1 MRVLL
6 ADDHTIVREGIRLLL
21 SRNPEII
28 IVAEVAD
35 GRSAVEQ
42 ALALCPD
49 VVVMD
54 IMMPDMDGILATK
67 KIKEKVPHVK
77 IIALSMY
84 ADKKFITEMLQA
96 GASGFLLKDCAST
109 ELLEAIRSAV
119 AGEIYLGPSISGIV
133 AKLYIDAVSD
143 PPEEGH
149 ATLLSRRETEI
160 LRKIAEGYSNREIG
174 ELLHLSAKTVGTH
187 RRNIMS
193 KLQIYSVAELARY
206 AVKTGIIQES

>member
-21 SRNPEII
+21 SRNPEIT

-42 ALALCPD
+42 ALALRPD

-96 GASGFLLKDCAST
+96 GASGFLLKDC
-109 ELLEAIRSAV
+109 
-119 AGEIYLGPSISGIV
+119 
-133 AKLYIDAVSD
+133 
-143 PPEEGH
+143 
-149 ATLLSRRETEI
+149 
-160 LRKIAEGYSNREIG
+160 
-174 ELLHLSAKTVGTH
+174 
-187 RRNIMS
+187 
-193 KLQIYSVAELARY
+193 
-206 AVKTGIIQES
+206 